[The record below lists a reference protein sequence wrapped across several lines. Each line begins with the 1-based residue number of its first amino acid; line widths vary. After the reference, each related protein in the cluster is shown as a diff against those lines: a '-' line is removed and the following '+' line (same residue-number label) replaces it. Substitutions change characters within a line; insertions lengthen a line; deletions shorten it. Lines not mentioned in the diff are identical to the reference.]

1 MLNFLPTNWYWLADD
16 GRIYSSAKQA
26 IINEKDEN
34 FVAWQKAGYLTTPW
48 PKDAE
53 GKETEAALAEVLAP
67 YGLRLFPPTLDE
79 AKQDLQMA
87 VDEAAEKERQ
97 KYITGGSG
105 QSMTY
110 TEKFNQ
116 AVEYS
121 KKWQAHKKNP
131 GQEPEPNENDY
142 LLLNAG
148 LGIDGS
154 TLIEVAETVTYAYA
168 VWQQIGAAIEEVRLK
183 TKMAIEE
190 AKTAED
196 AQTIFAAIE
205 WPNTEKQDNTAPTT

>member
-1 MLNFLPTNWYWLADD
+1 MNYTPLNWYWLAED
-16 GRIYSSAKQA
+16 GHIYSSAKQA
-26 IINEKDEN
+26 IVDEKDKD
-34 FVAWQKAGYLTTPW
+34 FVAWLQSGNLPTPW
-48 PKDAE
+48 PKDDE
-53 GKETEAALAEVLAP
+53 GKETDEALAEVLAP

-87 VDEAAEKERQ
+87 VDEAAEEERQ

-116 AVEYS
+116 AVDYS
-121 KKWQAHKKNP
+121 KKWQAHMKTP
-131 GQEPEPNENDY
+131 TQEPEPNENDY
-142 LLLNAG
+142 LLLKAG

-154 TLIEVAETVTYAYA
+154 TLIEVAATVTYAYA
-168 VWQQIGAAIEEVRLK
+168 VWQQIGAAIEGARLK
-183 TKMAIEE
+183 AKMAIEE

-205 WPNTEKQDNTAPTT
+205 WPKAKNDNE

>member
-1 MLNFLPTNWYWLADD
+1 MDYNAANWYWLATN
-16 GRIYSSAKQA
+16 GRIYSSKKQA
-26 IINEKDEN
+26 IISEKDKD
-34 FVAWQKAGYLTTPW
+34 FVDWKEAGNLPTPW
-48 PKDAE
+48 PQDVD
-53 GKETEAALAEVLAP
+53 GKETDAALAAVLAAS
-67 YGLRLFPPTLDE
+67 GLRLFPPTLDE
-79 AKQDLQMA
+79 VKQDLQLK

-142 LLLNAG
+142 LLLKSSM
-148 LGIDGS
+148 GIDGS

-168 VWQQIGAAIEEVRLK
+168 VWQQIGAAIEGARLK
-183 TKMAIEE
+183 AKMAISE

-205 WPNTEKQDNTAPTT
+205 WPKLKNDDE

>member
-1 MLNFLPTNWYWLADD
+1 MGYTPSRWYWLAAD

-26 IINEKDEN
+26 IINEKDKE
-34 FVAWQKAGYLTTPW
+34 FVSWKTDGNLPTPW
-48 PKDAE
+48 PKDDE
-53 GKETEAALAEVLAP
+53 GKETDAALGKVLAA
-67 YGLRLFPPTLDE
+67 YGLKLFPPTLDE
-79 AKQDLQMA
+79 VKQDLQA
-87 VDEAAEKERQ
+87 KVDEQAEQERQ

-142 LLLNAG
+142 LLLKAG
-148 LGIDGS
+148 VGIDGA
-154 TLIEVAETVTYAYA
+154 TLIEVAATVTYAYA
-168 VWQQIGAAIEEVRLK
+168 VWQQIGAAIEGVRLK
-183 TKMAIEE
+183 AKMAISE
-190 AKTAED
+190 AKTEKE
-196 AQTIFAAIE
+196 AQAIFAAIK
-205 WPNTEKQDNTAPTT
+205 WPNTEKLENTAPT

>member
-1 MLNFLPTNWYWLADD
+1 MDYNAANWYWLASDS
-16 GRIYSSAKQA
+16 RIYSSSQQA
-26 IINEKDEN
+26 LIKEKDKD
-34 FVAWQKAGYLTTPW
+34 FVAWKAAGNLPTPW
-48 PKDAE
+48 PKDGE
-53 GKETEAALAEVLAP
+53 GKETNEALAAVLAP
-67 YGLRLFPPTLDE
+67 YSLRLFPPTLDE
-79 AKQDLQMA
+79 VKQDLQLK
-87 VDEAAEKERQ
+87 VDEQAEQERQ

-116 AVEYS
+116 AVDYS
-121 KKWQAHKKNP
+121 KKWQAHMKTP
-131 GQEPEPNENDY
+131 TQEPEPNENDY
-142 LLLNAG
+142 LLLKAG

-154 TLIEVAETVTYAYA
+154 TLIEVAATVTHAYA
-168 VWQQIGAAIEEVRLK
+168 VWQQIGAAIEGLRLK

-205 WPNTEKQDNTAPTT
+205 WPNTKKQENTAPTT

>member
-1 MLNFLPTNWYWLADD
+1 MKKIKVNQNDLCLLA
-16 GRIYSSAKQA
+16 RIYDLSQA
-26 IINEKDEN
+26 GIFYDSENLQLSDEKAIEIEKLLASDN
-34 FVAWQKAGYLTTPW
+34 WFS
-48 PKDAE
+48 
-53 GKETEAALAEVLAP
+53 AALAAL
-67 YGLRLFPPTLDE
+67 
-79 AKQDLQMA
+79 KNDLKLA
-87 VDEAAEKERQ
+87 VDVAAEKERQ

-142 LLLNAG
+142 LLLKSSM
-148 LGIDGS
+148 GIDGS

-168 VWQQIGAAIEEVRLK
+168 VWQQIGAAIEGARLK
-183 TKMAIEE
+183 AKMAISE

-205 WPNTEKQDNTAPTT
+205 WPKLKNDDE

>member
-1 MLNFLPTNWYWLADD
+1 MAAD

-26 IINEKDEN
+26 IVDEKDKD
-34 FVAWQKAGYLTTPW
+34 FVAWKAAGNLPTPW
-48 PKDAE
+48 PKDGE
-53 GKETEAALAEVLAP
+53 GKETNAALAAVLAP
-67 YGLRLFPPTLDE
+67 YSLRLFPPTLDE
-79 AKQDLQMA
+79 IKQDLQMA

-116 AVEYS
+116 AVEYT

-142 LLLNAG
+142 LLLKAG
-148 LGIDGS
+148 LGIDGL
-154 TLIEVAETVTYAYA
+154 TLIEVAETVTYSYA
-168 VWQQIGAAIEEVRLK
+168 VWQQVGAAIEGARLK
-183 TKMAIEE
+183 AKMAIEE

-196 AQTIFAAIE
+196 AQTIFAAIR

>member
-1 MLNFLPTNWYWLADD
+1 MDYNAANWYWLASD
-16 GRIYSSAKQA
+16 GRIYSSSQQA
-26 IINEKDEN
+26 IFAEKDKE
-34 FVAWQKAGYLTTPW
+34 FVAWKAAGNLPTPW
-48 PKDAE
+48 PKDVD
-53 GKETEAALAEVLAP
+53 GKETDAALAAVLAAS
-67 YGLRLFPPTLDE
+67 GLRLFPPTLE
-79 AKQDLQMA
+79 EVKQNLQQK

-116 AVEYS
+116 AVDFS

-131 GQEPEPNENDY
+131 GQEPEPNEYDY

-154 TLIEVAETVTYAYA
+154 TLIEVAETVTYSYA
-168 VWQQIGAAIEEVRLK
+168 VWQQIGAAIEGVRLK
-183 TKMAIEE
+183 EKMAIAE

-196 AQTIFAAIE
+196 AQAIFAAIK
-205 WPNTEKQDNTAPTT
+205 WPNTEQDNITPTR